1 MSKLYVLTGIYIRMS
16 RLLLLIKYILQFLYS
31 EDDNTKILLLFA
43 DDILIKGGIYPT
55 KIGGTD
61 MKTDERVLH
70 QCHRSSVLKNRLITS
85 ARRDTWNVEMMAD
98 GTFLPSTLRSC
109 KAFNYPR
116 RPYRWMAQMPSTPCS

>member
-16 RLLLLIKYILQFLYS
+16 RLFLLIKYILQFLYS

-70 QCHRSSVLKNRLITS
+70 QCHRSSVLKT
-85 ARRDTWNVEMMAD
+85 D
-98 GTFLPSTLRSC
+98 
-109 KAFNYPR
+109 
-116 RPYRWMAQMPSTPCS
+116 